1 MDSPLKSND
10 ESSTS
15 GKIKLC
21 LVECLKK
28 LLLYG
33 SILIIILLLEKF
45 IFSLLSYILYFSFL
59 AILFQ
64 IFLHLLIFRYF
75 LLKMIFPGSDFF
87 ISKFLQ
93 YNKGRI
99 EADKIYEEL
108 TDLKSS
114 LSLFFDEEKPIEELK
129 YFNSLYKNF
138 KRSSIVINRFWEKFN
153 KMQEKFN
160 ELSYDQNLFYQN
172 ITNLKLILEKSE
184 IIKFINE
191 IITKLK
197 KEKLV
202 NINDLIEEEKNKI
215 IEKKENIKKLF
226 DENGNIYI
234 ENLLAQLTD
243 YIGEEY
249 KIYSPRLIRNYFK
262 NDLFASMNQLEIE
275 IDKFNVLER
284 KKLITKDGKAQL
296 EYIIIKHNLKK
307 NPKIKK
313 LMIICGPNGQPYQA
327 FLMFYPFKIYLNKGI
342 DILSWNYRGY
352 GFSTGSV
359 SFNNMKED
367 VMHIYEEI
375 KRRKIYD
382 KIGVLGFSLG
392 GIAACHLAG
401 NAKDIKL
408 LVSDRNFSQID
419 YIAKSFYF
427 GDYLLYL
434 YKILFMQESR
444 SVENYLNA
452 NCVKIIL
459 NDPGDDIV
467 NEEGSL
473 KTEISEKLCNEII
486 CSIDSENNSIELDNL
501 ETESTYSNFES
512 TNISINNESEYN
524 DNQIEIED
532 DDFNKNLNK
541 VNSIKKNLILNS
553 NDKSNYNLINHKF
566 LKNEKNNKNQKTSTI
581 LDILLSSKKGAFIS
595 SLIKISK
602 FLNSKS
608 SPKNIQSSVI
618 EFIKKNITDILED
631 FRSAG
636 DNLSR
641 ITEINNY
648 KYNQNLFVEDFF
660 NNLFIWGTYH
670 KLDDFG
676 CIYNSTENIEIMME
690 NNIDLFKT
698 FLNSEEI
705 SNYKNLE
712 IMENINIF
720 YNYLLLIKKN
730 INLIA
735 IKTNRGII
743 KLSDGAKYENELI
756 KLGRGNLVSITC
768 GHNGKISEDENKVLK
783 YYLNKSELF
792 LDDKEINSNFNN
804 DNDNDSS
811 SKSTHSN
818 SIEIDT
824 SFSALG
830 KSLED

>member
-1 MDSPLKSND
+1 
-10 ESSTS
+10 
-15 GKIKLC
+15 
-21 LVECLKK
+21 
-28 LLLYG
+28 
-33 SILIIILLLEKF
+33 
-45 IFSLLSYILYFSFL
+45 
-59 AILFQ
+59 
-64 IFLHLLIFRYF
+64 
-75 LLKMIFPGSDFF
+75 
-87 ISKFLQ
+87 
-93 YNKGRI
+93 
-99 EADKIYEEL
+99 
-108 TDLKSS
+108 
-114 LSLFFDEEKPIEELK
+114 
-129 YFNSLYKNF
+129 
-138 KRSSIVINRFWEKFN
+138 
-153 KMQEKFN
+153 
-160 ELSYDQNLFYQN
+160 
-172 ITNLKLILEKSE
+172 
-184 IIKFINE
+184 
-191 IITKLK
+191 
-197 KEKLV
+197 
-202 NINDLIEEEKNKI
+202 
-215 IEKKENIKKLF
+215 
-226 DENGNIYI
+226 
-234 ENLLAQLTD
+234 
-243 YIGEEY
+243 
-249 KIYSPRLIRNYFK
+249 
-262 NDLFASMNQLEIE
+262 
-275 IDKFNVLER
+275 
-284 KKLITKDGKAQL
+284 
-296 EYIIIKHNLKK
+296 
-307 NPKIKK
+307 
-313 LMIICGPNGQPYQA
+313 
-327 FLMFYPFKIYLNKGI
+327 
-342 DILSWNYRGY
+342 
-352 GFSTGSV
+352 
-359 SFNNMKED
+359 
-367 VMHIYEEI
+367 
-375 KRRKIYD
+375 
-382 KIGVLGFSLG
+382 
-392 GIAACHLAG
+392 
-401 NAKDIKL
+401 
-408 LVSDRNFSQID
+408 
-419 YIAKSFYF
+419 
-427 GDYLLYL
+427 
-434 YKILFMQESR
+434 MQESR

-467 NEEGSL
+467 NEEGAL
-473 KTEISEKLCNEII
+473 KTGISEKLCNELI
-486 CSIDSENNSIELDNL
+486 CSIDSGNNSIELDNL
-501 ETESTYSNFES
+501 ETESTYSTFES

-830 KSLED
+830 KNLED

>member
-215 IEKKENIKKLF
+215 IEKKENIKKFF

-275 IDKFNVLER
+275 IDKFNVSER

-427 GDYLLYL
+427 GNYLLYL

-467 NEEGSL
+467 NEEGAL
-473 KTEISEKLCNEII
+473 KTGISEKLCNELI
-486 CSIDSENNSIELDNL
+486 CSIDSGNNSIELDNL
-501 ETESTYSNFES
+501 ETESTYSTFES
-512 TNISINNESEYN
+512 TNISIN
-524 DNQIEIED
+524 
-532 DDFNKNLNK
+532 
-541 VNSIKKNLILNS
+541 IKKNLILNS

-676 CIYNSTENIEIMME
+676 CIYNSTEKIEVMME
-690 NNIDLFKT
+690 NNINLFKA

-705 SNYKNLE
+705 SNYKNIE

-824 SFSALG
+824 SFSVLG
-830 KSLED
+830 KNLED

>member
-129 YFNSLYKNF
+129 YYNSLYKNF

-197 KEKLV
+197 KEKLA

-215 IEKKENIKKLF
+215 IERKENIKKLF

-243 YIGEEY
+243 YIGEDY

-275 IDKFNVLER
+275 IDKFNVSER

-473 KTEISEKLCNEII
+473 KTEISEKLCNELI
-486 CSIDSENNSIELDNL
+486 CSIDSGNNSIELDNL

-566 LKNEKNNKNQKTSTI
+566 LKNEKN
-581 LDILLSSKKGAFIS
+581 ILLSSKKGAFIS

-830 KSLED
+830 KNLED